1 MQNSGIN
8 ASMTTDGFLLLDASM
23 KPVYINRAAME
34 ILCYPQRPEAYKRL
48 DAFLSTRIAMTL
60 FSARASQTPVLVSE
74 FLSGRRR
81 YLCRAYR
88 LDGPVNG
95 KTQGSVAV
103 LLERASAGAFSLGLV
118 SEKFRL
124 TSREQEV
131 LRHLLLG
138 RTTKEIAT
146 GMEIS
151 PHTVKAFLRMIM
163 VKMGVSTRSAILG
176 KAFTAR
182 DGQGLMRQ

>member
-1 MQNSGIN
+1 MQNTGIN
-8 ASMTTDGFLLLDASM
+8 ELVTTDGFLLLDPSL
-23 KPVYINRAAME
+23 KPIYINRKAME
-34 ILCYPQRPEAYKRL
+34 ILCYPQRPEAHQRI
-48 DAFLSTRIAMTL
+48 DAFLSDKISMTL
-60 FSARASQTPVLVSE
+60 FSTRASQAPILVSE

-81 YLCRAYR
+81 YQCRAYR
-88 LDGPVNG
+88 VDSPGNG
-95 KTQGSVAV
+95 KTLGSVAV
-103 LLERASAGAFSLGLV
+103 LLERASVDGFSLGLV

-163 VKMGVSTRSAILG
+163 LKMGVSTRSAILG

-182 DGQGLMRQ
+182 DGHRMMGR

>member
-1 MQNSGIN
+1 MQNAGIN
-8 ASMTTDGFLLLDASM
+8 SSATTDGFILLDASM
-23 KPVYINRAAME
+23 KPIYVNRVAME
-34 ILCYPQRPEAYKRL
+34 ILCYPQRPEAQKRL
-48 DAFLSTRIAMTL
+48 DAFLSAKIAMTL
-60 FSARASQTPVLVSE
+60 FSTRASQTPALVGE

-81 YLCRAYR
+81 YQCRAYR
-88 LDGPVNG
+88 LDGNGNG

-103 LLERASAGAFSLGLV
+103 LLERVQAGGFSLGLV

-182 DGQGLMRQ
+182 DSQELVGR